1 MLVPQSLHR
10 MKTLSHFTAYINV
23 DIDVSSASYSGIEL
37 LISWNGVS
45 YNVAITQATISKLS
59 DRVIIGAGYNSSNS
73 TSGVTNGSSQV
84 YANSGNGKAKITLLS
99 VP

>member
-1 MLVPQSLHR
+1 
-10 MKTLSHFTAYINV
+10 MKTLSHLTVYINV
-23 DIDVSSASYSGIEL
+23 DIDTYTDYRGIEL
-37 LISWNGVS
+37 LISWDGTK

-73 TSGVTNGSSQV
+73 TNGVANGTSQEHI
-84 YANSGNGKAKITLLS
+84 NSGNGMAKITLLS